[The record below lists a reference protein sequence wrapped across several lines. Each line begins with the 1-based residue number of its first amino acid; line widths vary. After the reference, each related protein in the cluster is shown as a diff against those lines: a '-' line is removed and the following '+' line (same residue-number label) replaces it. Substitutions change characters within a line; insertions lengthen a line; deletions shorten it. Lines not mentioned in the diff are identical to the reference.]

1 MNLTNVKRY
10 MHYAWDHK
18 AMVYTYVLLRLA
30 MVSPFVGVNAFLH
43 ELRGVTIGNHVK
55 IAHDVLIDPV
65 EPKSITIEDYVTI
78 SPRVTIYAHINPTL
92 PLYEYMGPRT
102 IEPVCIKEGA
112 WIGTGAIILPG
123 VTIGEYSVVGAGSVV
138 VKDIPGHTLAVG
150 VPAKPVRNLQK
161 KFKIPKGA
169 TKGRVLVLDE

>member
-1 MNLTNVKRY
+1 MNLTDIKRY
-10 MHYAWDHK
+10 MQYAWDHK
-18 AMVYTYVLLRLA
+18 TMVYTYVLLRLA
-30 MVSPFVGVNAFLH
+30 MVSPFVGLNAFLH
-43 ELRGVTIGNHVK
+43 ELRGVTIGHHVK

-78 SPRVTIYAHINPTL
+78 SPRVTIYAHTNPTL

-102 IEPVCIKEGA
+102 VEPVHIKKGA

-150 VPAKPVRNLQK
+150 VPANPVRTLHK
-161 KFKIPKGA
+161 KFKIPEKA